1 MEEIDVRHIQVLE
14 FPKLLLWTDRDLEYF
29 LEEMPTENR
38 RMNNDVYDAFI
49 KETEPGKGYQPEEA
63 FNLAYY
69 ECVRI
74 SLAKYPESMDIFD
87 MLEMDIQH
95 NQSHVNYGYTNMIM
109 NMVWAMLYST
119 NTAPRFT
126 DKLHSYL
133 VNKRLL
139 KYSFR
144 RFFTPNDF
152 EHIVY
157 PYDEKK
163 EPKYNIQ
170 FTPCPDDSRLNPLAG
185 DWGKLTVGYKQHLIG
200 ELLMLW
206 PKDKR
211 DNIRQCIMDER
222 DKQVKNF
229 NEFTKKSII
238 EIMDEPESHL
248 HININNIPADNRE
261 KDKGQLL
268 QQIMNLKSKVNQL
281 SRENAELKGKLSIA
295 LFEAEKLKEENN
307 IFQKNLGTPQIVLT
321 NNSNFAR
328 VVQAMVSARYFKRAN
343 GDETNATEV
352 GGLLLKIFGVTNTWK
367 SVLQKAYSRENPLKT
382 FDDLRTAAEKYW
394 SDRFGLTKEIRKKG
408 KK

>member
-14 FPKLLLWTDRDLEYF
+14 FPKVLLWTDRDLEYF

-74 SLAKYPESMDIFD
+74 SWAKYPESMDIFD

-95 NQSHVNYGYTNMIM
+95 NQSHVNYGYTNIIM

-170 FTPCPDDSRLNPLAG
+170 FTPCPDDSRLNPSAG

-211 DNIRQCIMDER
+211 DNIRKCIMDER

-238 EIMDEPESHL
+238 EIIDQPESHL
-248 HININNIPADNRE
+248 HVNIKDVSTDDRE
-261 KDKGQLL
+261 KDKEQLL
-268 QQIMNLKSKVNQL
+268 QQIAKLKSKVNQL
-281 SRENAELKGKLSIA
+281 AHKKAALEQRNRDLQDKVNLCKSNIVIADDRKIDVIKVLHAMCKAGLFKMKDGSKFTIKAVMEFFGEILNDNFSEYSSNLSTSKSTAKENTFLEIFDKLRN
-295 LFEAEKLKEENN
+295 EAKKYLN
-307 IFQKNLGTPQIVLT
+307 
-321 NNSNFAR
+321 
-328 VVQAMVSARYFKRAN
+328 
-343 GDETNATEV
+343 
-352 GGLLLKIFGVTNTWK
+352 K
-367 SVLQKAYSRENPLKT
+367 S
-382 FDDLRTAAEKYW
+382 
-394 SDRFGLTKEIRKKG
+394 
-408 KK
+408 

>member
-14 FPKLLLWTDRDLEYF
+14 FPKVLLWTDRDLEYF
-29 LEEMPTENR
+29 LEEMPAENR
-38 RMNNDVYDAFI
+38 RMNNDVYDVFI
-49 KETEPGKGYQPEEA
+49 KETEAGKGYQPEEA

-74 SLAKYPESMDIFD
+74 SWAKYPESMNIFD

-95 NQSHVNYGYTNMIM
+95 NQSHVNYGYTNIIM

-119 NTAPRFT
+119 NTTPRFT

-144 RFFTPNDF
+144 RFFTPNDY

-157 PYDEKK
+157 PYDEEK

-170 FTPCPDDSRLNPLAG
+170 FTPCPDDSRLNPSAG

-211 DNIRQCIMDER
+211 DNIRKCIMDER

-238 EIMDEPESHL
+238 EIIDQPESHL
-248 HININNIPADNRE
+248 HVNIKDGSTDNRE
-261 KDKGQLL
+261 KDQEQLL
-268 QQIMNLKSKVNQL
+268 QQIAKLKSKVNQL
-281 SRENAELKGKLSIA
+281 SKENADLKGNLSNA
-295 LFEAEKLKEENN
+295 LYEVRRLKEDNN
-307 IFQKNLGTPQIVLT
+307 NFQKYLGTPKIELT

-352 GGLLLKIFGVTNTWK
+352 GGMLLKIFGVSNTWK
-367 SVLQKAYSRENPLKT
+367 SVLQKAFSREYPLKT
-382 FDDLRTAAEKYW
+382 FDELRDAGQKYW
-394 SDRFGLTKEIRKKG
+394 EGRAGLTKEIRNKRKK
-408 KK
+408 

>member
-38 RMNNDVYDAFI
+38 RMNNDVYDVFI
-49 KETEPGKGYQPEEA
+49 KETETGKGYQPEEA

-74 SLAKYPESMDIFD
+74 SWAKYPESMDIFD

-95 NQSHVNYGYTNMIM
+95 NQSHVNYGYTNIIM

-157 PYDEKK
+157 P
-163 EPKYNIQ
+163 
-170 FTPCPDDSRLNPLAG
+170 
-185 DWGKLTVGYKQHLIG
+185 
-200 ELLMLW
+200 
-206 PKDKR
+206 
-211 DNIRQCIMDER
+211 
-222 DKQVKNF
+222 
-229 NEFTKKSII
+229 
-238 EIMDEPESHL
+238 
-248 HININNIPADNRE
+248 
-261 KDKGQLL
+261 
-268 QQIMNLKSKVNQL
+268 
-281 SRENAELKGKLSIA
+281 
-295 LFEAEKLKEENN
+295 
-307 IFQKNLGTPQIVLT
+307 
-321 NNSNFAR
+321 
-328 VVQAMVSARYFKRAN
+328 
-343 GDETNATEV
+343 
-352 GGLLLKIFGVTNTWK
+352 
-367 SVLQKAYSRENPLKT
+367 
-382 FDDLRTAAEKYW
+382 
-394 SDRFGLTKEIRKKG
+394 
-408 KK
+408 